1 MVGGQSNGTEST
13 SGAVEQSGDMPL
25 DRNTRW
31 AADRTF
37 WAADRTVIA
46 WIRTAISL
54 IGFGITIGKAGDA
67 LETQGIILDPYHSL
81 QSVGVALIT
90 LAVLGLAGAVIQDL
104 RIERRI
110 ARQGYR
116 RVERTPLGLV
126 MAILVLVV
134 GIFGAFVIFL

>member
-1 MVGGQSNGTEST
+1 V
-13 SGAVEQSGDMPL
+13 PL

-46 WIRTAISL
+46 WIRTAISM

-81 QSVGVALIT
+81 QVVGVALIA
-90 LAVLGLAGAVIQDL
+90 LAVLGLIGAVIQDL

-110 ARQGYR
+110 ARQGYS